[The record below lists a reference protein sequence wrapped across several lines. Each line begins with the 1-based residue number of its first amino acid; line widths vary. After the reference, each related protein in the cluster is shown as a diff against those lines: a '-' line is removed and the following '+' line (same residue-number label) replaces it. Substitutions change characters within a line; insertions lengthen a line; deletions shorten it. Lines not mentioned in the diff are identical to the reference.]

1 MCSGFNSTCGSVYTQ
16 PGEAQLWSDHWDGE
30 HGELLLQWIIH
41 QGVVIL
47 PNLWSKRSLHCLD
60 SFSTGWFMW
69 GQHLVQSFVDTAKHM
84 CYISHMCHIVTSQA
98 KHPVVSHMSMLL
110 RRPLLLPFRS
120 GQFTSPPKL
129 HLVKAF
135 TVWTFSCRNILS
147 MSTKR
152 HEVILFFLSL
162 AVVHFTLL
170 VVTICVWRFWSVKS
184 TKSLECSPTVS
195 LTQTQTSFSLQYSR
209 NFPFALT
216 VFQLM
221 RQDPLRYFEGSSTT
235 SSTWTGCSGPH
246 TLLRHCASASPQTL
260 CPSRT
265 LPSCLIRARGHTPA

>member
-16 PGEAQLWSDHWDGE
+16 PGEGQLWSDHWD
-30 HGELLLQWIIH
+30 GELLLQWIIH

-69 GQHLVQSFVDTAKHM
+69 GQHLVQSFGDTAKHM
-84 CYISHMCHIVTSQA
+84 CYTSHMCHIVTSQP

-110 RRPLLLPFRS
+110 RRPLLLPFWS
-120 GQFTSPPKL
+120 GQITSPPKL

-135 TVWTFSCRNILS
+135 TDWTFSCRNILS
-147 MSTKR
+147 ISTNR
-152 HEVILFFLSL
+152 HEVIFSFF
-162 AVVHFTLL
+162 F
-170 VVTICVWRFWSVKS
+170 
-184 TKSLECSPTVS
+184 LECSPTVS